1 MALMSADL
9 PQPSLVS
16 NGTTQSALLVPTS
29 ITLALCLVLYGL
41 RIRKWRLSPLEWT
54 DGMTG
59 ATLVGGAVSFIV
71 FQPS

>member
-16 NGTTQSALLVPTS
+16 NGTPQAALLVPAS
-29 ITLALCLVLYGL
+29 ITLTVCLVLCGL
-41 RIRKWRLSPLEWT
+41 RIRNRRLSPLEWT

-59 ATLVGGAVSFIV
+59 AALVGGAVSFIV
-71 FQPS
+71 FQLS